1 MGWRGSQ
8 EQWADFFIDEREGA
22 FDSEEVKN
30 CEGLV
35 EGEIAGLHQGQ
46 EKVAQVP
53 RVEVVRDIWLLE
65 QDLEVDE
72 ILILELLSGE
82 VVEDLLASGEVIDV
96 LENERCIEVFGLDG
110 IRLGGNGRLEED
122 GFELWFRAVEDVL
135 V

>member
-8 EQWADFFIDEREGA
+8 KQWADLFIDEREGA
-22 FDSEEVKN
+22 LDGEKVKD

-35 EGEIAGLHQGQ
+35 EGEIAGVHQGH

-72 ILILELLSGE
+72 ILILERLSGE
-82 VVEDLLASGEVIDV
+82 VVKDLLASGEVIDV

-110 IRLGGNGRLEED
+110 IGLGGNGGLEED
-122 GFELWFRAVEDVL
+122 GLELGFRSVEDVL
-135 V
+135 M